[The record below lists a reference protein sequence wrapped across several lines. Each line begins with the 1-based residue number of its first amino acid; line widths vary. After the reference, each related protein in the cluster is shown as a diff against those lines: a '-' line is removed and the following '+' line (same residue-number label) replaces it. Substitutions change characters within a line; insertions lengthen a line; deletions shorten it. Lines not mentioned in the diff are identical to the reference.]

1 MKTVSSS
8 CFVRSNLPSQ
18 SGRHVRPEPGQKAY
32 ITEGSFYVAITRA
45 TRSDDVYLADFDESY
60 IKVNKNVMQ
69 KIETMRKFKS
79 YKFKKTYFE
88 DKVFQNDGQEL
99 KLAYLNV
106 NDLTAEFHTEYIN
119 LDKNLSNVDILVI
132 ADTRLTKDF
141 SDSWL
146 QEKLDNFI
154 VIARYDSGDL
164 TKHMELL
171 ALC

>member
-1 MKTVSSS
+1 M
-8 CFVRSNLPSQ
+8 
-18 SGRHVRPEPGQKAY
+18 
-32 ITEGSFYVAITRA
+32 
-45 TRSDDVYLADFDESY
+45 
-60 IKVNKNVMQ
+60 
-69 KIETMRKFKS
+69 
-79 YKFKKTYFE
+79 
-88 DKVFQNDGQEL
+88 FQNDGQEL

-119 LDKNLSNVDILVI
+119 LDKNLTNVDILVI

-164 TKHMELL
+164 TKHMGLL
-171 ALC
+171 ALCSKKSKLCRYDERIVMKCPPPPPKKKVNMFIKLSL